1 MKRFTYPL
9 LLAFGFGLAACQ
21 PNDQHMAT
29 PATSKTQAQQ
39 RGALTDMSLYHLDAE
54 WTDQQGQLVKLE
66 KLRGKVQL
74 VSMIYTS
81 CSYACPRTMEDL
93 KVLESRLSKYSDTE
107 LGIVLVTI
115 DPANDTPEKLKLFAK
130 GHNLNPAKWNLLT
143 SEPENIQELAALLHV
158 KYKNDFKGNIS
169 HSNTISV
176 LNAAGELVY
185 QQQGLGT
192 SPDET
197 VKAIEALSHTL

>member
-1 MKRFTYPL
+1 
-9 LLAFGFGLAACQ
+9 
-21 PNDQHMAT
+21 
-29 PATSKTQAQQ
+29 
-39 RGALTDMSLYHLDAE
+39 MSLYHLDAE